1 MMGRAMLSLLAALA
15 VGGCTSAWW
24 RTPSASGESRAA
36 RSALTDADDAAMN
49 GKIRDATARY
59 ELIVKQYPKDPIA
72 AEALHRMAMLRL
84 EVGSPIRDR
93 RQAAVILRR
102 LQSDY
107 PTTLWG
113 REARAWRGLLGEIDR
128 CTAEATKRGADAEK
142 LQKTLDS
149 IRDSDLELETHP

>member
-1 MMGRAMLSLLAALA
+1 MTERLLLVLLSVLAA
-15 VGGCTSAWW
+15 GCAAGWNG
-24 RTPSASGESRAA
+24 PSPSGESRAA
-36 RSALTDADDAAMN
+36 RTAMTDADAAAQS
-49 GKIRDATARY
+49 GKVRDANARY

-93 RQAAVILRR
+93 RAAAALLRR

-128 CTAEATKRGADAEK
+128 CTAEATKRGADAQK

-149 IRDSDLELETHP
+149 IRDSDLELEQHP